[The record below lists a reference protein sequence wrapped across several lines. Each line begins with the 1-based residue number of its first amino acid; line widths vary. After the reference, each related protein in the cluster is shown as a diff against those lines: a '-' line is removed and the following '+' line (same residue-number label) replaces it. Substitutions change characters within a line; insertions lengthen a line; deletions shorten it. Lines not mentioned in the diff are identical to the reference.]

1 MAMTDPKQG
10 HTALITMALLAVAL
24 GFTSATQDIVIDAY
38 RIEITPT
45 HLLSMSAASYSL
57 GYRLAM
63 ILAGGVAF
71 ILSDFFGSSLNNY
84 QYVAWQWTYAI
95 MSLAGCLGIVTTLVI
110 REPVNSRP
118 ALGADGSKQL
128 LLLFIILLIPFISI
142 FYYWQPL
149 WSQVIDFQQ
158 MSPLSLFLFK
168 VLRFVIAALAC
179 YLTARLLIQS
189 TWVSTDI
196 AATAYW
202 QPVKEFIQRYPLRLV
217 ILLLLLIGFYRVS
230 DMVLGVVANMFYQ
243 QLGYSKTDIGI
254 VSKTFGIGVTLLG
267 TVIGGLLTVRIG
279 VMRMMMLGAVLS
291 AATNLLFILLAYSGA
306 HLPLLFVVISADN
319 LAAGFA
325 SIAFVTFLS
334 RLSNI
339 RFTAMQYAIF
349 SSLMALLPRVIGG
362 YSGTIV
368 EAYSYPTFFL
378 ITTVL
383 GIPVIVLVWLVGK
396 QLTFA
401 DDNATMPTSH

>member
-1 MAMTDPKQG
+1 MPIGLKLHQ
-10 HTALITMALLAVAL
+10 
-24 GFTSATQDIVIDAY
+24 
-38 RIEITPT
+38 
-45 HLLSMSAASYSL
+45 
-57 GYRLAM
+57 
-63 ILAGGVAF
+63 
-71 ILSDFFGSSLNNY
+71 DFFGSSLNNY
-84 QYVAWQWTYAI
+84 QYAAWQWTYAI
-95 MSLAGCLGIVTTLVI
+95 MSLAGCLGIATTLVI

-128 LLLFIILLIPFISI
+128 LLLFVLLLIPFISV

-158 MSPLSLFLFK
+158 MSPLSQFSFK
-168 VLRFVIAALAC
+168 VLRFVSAVLAC
-179 YLTARLLIQS
+179 YLMARLLIQS

-196 AATAYW
+196 ATTAYW

-217 ILLLLLIGFYRVS
+217 ILLLLLIGFYRIS

-267 TVIGGLLTVRIG
+267 TVIGGILTVRIG

-325 SIAFVTFLS
+325 GIAFVTFLS

-349 SSLMALLPRVIGG
+349 SSLMALLPKVIGG

-368 EAYSYPTFFL
+368 EAYNYPTFFL
-378 ITTVL
+378 ITTAL
-383 GIPVIVLVWLVGK
+383 GIPVIILVWLVGK